1 LSKFQIRLSLRLPL
15 LKKKRKNSSL
25 KIRTRN
31 RKEPL
36 NSQMVDG
43 NALNAKITTSKEEKT
58 VIDAKKQ
65 EMLRI
70 YQASQPIFRRSFQK
84 KL

>member
-25 KIRTRN
+25 RIRTRN
-31 RKEPL
+31 RKELL

-43 NALNAKITTSKEEKT
+43 NALNAKITISKEEKT

-65 EMLRI
+65 EILRI

-84 KL
+84 KS

>member
-1 LSKFQIRLSLRLPL
+1 MSKFQIRLSLRLPL

-31 RKEPL
+31 RKELL

-43 NALNAKITTSKEEKT
+43 NALNAKITTSKEEKI

>member
-25 KIRTRN
+25 RIRTRN

-58 VIDAKKQ
+58 VIDAKKTRNVKD
-65 EMLRI
+65 LSGKP
-70 YQASQPIFRRSFQK
+70 AH
-84 KL
+84 L